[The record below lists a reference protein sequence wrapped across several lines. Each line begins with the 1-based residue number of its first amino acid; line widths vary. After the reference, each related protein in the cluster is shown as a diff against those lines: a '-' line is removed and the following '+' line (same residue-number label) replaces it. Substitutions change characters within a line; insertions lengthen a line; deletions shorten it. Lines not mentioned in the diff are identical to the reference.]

1 MPTKT
6 KSRLW
11 SVLIWVLA
19 VLALYFLSLGQE
31 DTDLIV
37 TYDEV
42 WPEEERV
49 VLLID
54 LADDLDQAARDAVLA
69 ELPESL
75 RLNSI
80 YSEVEGLFRIELSRA
95 EAMAL
100 DERLE
105 HDTRIE
111 FAEPEYEFSIF
122 GAPND
127 PLYQFQWNLEQIDSE
142 GSWNRSCGNDVV
154 VAVIDTGVAY
164 DTDEERGFLKVEDL
178 SRFVDGYDFVDDDI
192 YPFDEHGHGTHVA
205 GTIGQTTNNEYGVAS
220 VAPESRIMPVRVL
233 NSSGFGRTADIA
245 DAIRFAADNGADV
258 INLSLG
264 GPFPSRIMA
273 DAVDYAHQR
282 GVVVVAAAGNANTSR
297 PHYPAG
303 YNHVIAVA
311 ATQYDET
318 TTYYSNYG
326 DAIDIAAPGGN
337 TRVDQNDDGQP
348 DGVMQETLKEGR
360 PLEHEF
366 ALFMGTSMASPHVAG
381 AAALL
386 VSMGVS
392 HPDRVEEILLETA
405 RRDVDAY
412 SEERYGAGLLNASA
426 ATEFPLVHYHV
437 PRGLLG
443 VLLAFLM
450 LARGRANSSLRLLSH
465 PISYASAI
473 GAASG
478 LAMVVLPLS
487 WMGVRMDTAA
497 PLASS
502 LFHWPAAFGLDF
514 ISTNPLW
521 FSAIPL
527 LALYALLG
535 GARSARLAGFTI
547 GLMFGLSAA
556 LIGECIRPLADV
568 AWIPGS
574 GLADQAWLGIN
585 GVVAIVLASVAAR
598 KEV

>member
-1 MPTKT
+1 MPSKT

-19 VLALYFLSLGQE
+19 VFALYAFSLGQ
-31 DTDLIV
+31 DDSDLV
-37 TYDEV
+37 VAYDEV
-42 WPEEERV
+42 WLEEERV
-49 VLLID
+49 VLLVD
-54 LADDLDQAARDAVLA
+54 LADDLDQSARDAVLS
-69 ELPESL
+69 ELPEPL

-80 YSEVEGLFRIELSRA
+80 YSEEEGLFRIELSRS

-100 DERLE
+100 DERL
-105 HDTRIE
+105 DQDPRIE

-142 GSWNRSCGNDVV
+142 DSWNRASGNDVI

-164 DTDEERGFLKVEDL
+164 ATNEERGFLKVEDL
-178 SRFVDGYDFVDDDI
+178 SRFVDGYDFVDDDT

-205 GTIGQTTNNEYGVAS
+205 GTVGQTTNNEYGVAS
-220 VAPESRIMPVRVL
+220 VAPEAQIMPIRVL
-233 NSSGFGRTADIA
+233 NSSGYGRTADIA

-264 GPFPSRIMA
+264 GPYPSRILA
-273 DAVDYAHQR
+273 DAVDYAYQR
-282 GVVVVAAAGNANTSR
+282 GVVVVAAAGNANTPR

-318 TTYYSNYG
+318 TTFYSNYG

-337 TRVDQNDDGQP
+337 TQVDQNDDGQP
-348 DGVMQETLKEGR
+348 DGIMQETLKEGM

-405 RRDVDAY
+405 RCDIDNY
-412 SEERYGAGLLNASA
+412 SEERYGAGLLNASS
-426 ATEFPLVHYHV
+426 ATQFPLVRYHV
-437 PRGLLG
+437 PRGLFG
-443 VLLAFLM
+443 VVLAFLM
-450 LARGRANSSLRLLSH
+450 LARGRAKNTLRHLSH
-465 PISYASAI
+465 PISYGCAI

-478 LAMVVLPLS
+478 LALVVLPLS
-487 WMGVRMDTAA
+487 WVGVQMDTAA
-497 PLASS
+497 PFASS

-514 ISTNPLW
+514 VTTNPIW
-521 FSAIPL
+521 FSAVPI
-527 LALYALLG
+527 LALYAVLG
-535 GARSARLAGFTI
+535 GARSSRLAGFTV

-556 LIGECIRPLADV
+556 LIGECLRPLCDV

-574 GLADQAWLGIN
+574 GLADQVWLGVN
-585 GVVAIVLASVAAR
+585 GVFAIVLASVAAR
-598 KEV
+598 KDV